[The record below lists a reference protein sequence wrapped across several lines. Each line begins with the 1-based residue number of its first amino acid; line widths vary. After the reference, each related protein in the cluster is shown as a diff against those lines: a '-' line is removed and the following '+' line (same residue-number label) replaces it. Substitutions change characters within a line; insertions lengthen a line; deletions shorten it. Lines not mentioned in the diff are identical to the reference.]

1 MKTGRLALLLILGIF
16 VLTALNLS
24 LGSVSIPMKWVFAAL
39 TGHEDTPVVY
49 ANILMK
55 SRLPQTITAAMAGAA
70 LSIAGL
76 LMQTLFRNPLA
87 GPSVLGISSGA
98 SLGVAAVVLL
108 AGAGGLMGMSIYY
121 ASILAAFVGAFVV
134 LLLISYFSARLHDNA
149 MLLIIGLMLGYI
161 TSSLVGVLNFY
172 ATSENVHSYTLW
184 GLGSFSGVGWSQMP
198 LFSGLIVIG
207 LLVSLGMPKWLNM
220 LLLGDRYASNL
231 GLRVPRARLAVII
244 VAGVLTAAVTA
255 FCGPIAFLGI
265 AVPQVSRFLVGRNE
279 HTVLLPITL
288 LTGMFIALLCNLIA
302 RLPGLEGALPI
313 NAVTSFMGA
322 PIVIWVILDK
332 RRQRITI

>member
-24 LGSVSIPMKWVFAAL
+24 LGSVSIPLKWVFAAL
-39 TGHEDTPVVY
+39 TGNEDTPVVY

-55 SRLPQTITAAMAGAA
+55 SRLPQTITAALAGAG

-121 ASILAAFVGAFVV
+121 ASIIAAFVGAFVV

-198 LFSGLIVIG
+198 LFSGLIVVG
-207 LLVSLGMPKWLNM
+207 LMISLGMPKWLNM